1 MLSFLTSWSVRP
13 AMLKLLAALAIS
25 LTASPSWA
33 LCQLCTAEIRLDTGL
48 ADCLLKRAPDT
59 LKQLAASPKGFTIV
73 DLRDCTTRGS
83 LPTGAAADSPP
94 PVLDD
99 RFVIDAPGLNC
110 LAGQID
116 ALDDD
121 AMTPSRVFDL
131 VKGCPDH

>member
-1 MLSFLTSWSVRP
+1 MIKLAAALVLS
-13 AMLKLLAALAIS
+13 LLA
-25 LTASPSWA
+25 SPGWA

-59 LKQLAASPKGFTIV
+59 LKTMTAANKGFAIV

-83 LPTGAAADSPP
+83 LPTGAAADGPP

-99 RFVIDAPGLNC
+99 RFVIDAPGLTC
-110 LAGQID
+110 LATQIA
-116 ALDDD
+116 ALDDS

-131 VKGCPDH
+131 VKGCPAAQ

>member
-1 MLSFLTSWSVRP
+1 
-13 AMLKLLAALAIS
+13 MLKPLAALAIS
-25 LTASPSWA
+25 LMASPTWA
-33 LCQLCTAEIRLDTGL
+33 LCQLCTAEVRLDTDL
-48 ADCLLKRAPDT
+48 ADCLLKRAPEA
-59 LKQLAASPKGFTIV
+59 LKQLRATGKGFTII

-94 PVLDD
+94 PVLAD

-131 VKGCPDH
+131 VKGCPAAQ